1 MTGMNADRRADWT
14 FNMNCEIADV
24 LLEDALQVDG
34 VAWHLWS
41 YLIPHVLESGWTV
54 DELVDQLHEVAARE
68 DTTKDAPPDDAA
80 SSKPRQGHYLPAR
93 LPIYLR
99 SAIPR

>member
-41 YLIPHVLESGWTV
+41 YLTPHVLELGWTV
-54 DELVDQLHEVAARE
+54 D
-68 DTTKDAPPDDAA
+68 
-80 SSKPRQGHYLPAR
+80 
-93 LPIYLR
+93 
-99 SAIPR
+99 